1 MSEENTKESEERKT
15 EERSELA
22 HKLAAVGWSLFF
34 IWIGVVLLMEG
45 GVGIGLLGVG
55 VITLGVQTARKY
67 HRLTLEGLWVVVGLL
82 FVVGG
87 LWQLFEAKLPLVPIL
102 LIVAGVALLVWTV
115 RGKHRMRE

>member
-1 MSEENTKESEERKT
+1 MSEENTKESEELKT